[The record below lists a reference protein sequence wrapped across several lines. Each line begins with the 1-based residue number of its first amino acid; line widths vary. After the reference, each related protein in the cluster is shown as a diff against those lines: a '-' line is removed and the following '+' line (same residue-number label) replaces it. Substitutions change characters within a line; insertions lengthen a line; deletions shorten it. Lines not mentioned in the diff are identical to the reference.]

1 MSWSFFMLMS
11 VHVRD
16 YCLFCWYCWN
26 CWPSLFKHSFKKFI
40 IMHIARIQFT
50 LMLNNNQLIIML
62 FAPFKFSGSLIDKF
76 LFTFS
81 WNAVHVTLNN
91 NQSIITLFA
100 PFKFSGSLIDK
111 YLFTFS
117 WNAVHVTLNNN
128 QSIITLFV
136 HFKFSGGL
144 TNNFLLTFQLKHGKD
159 AFLILTTDGITFVL
173 NDQELIDIICCCS
186 TPKEA
191 ASFVVD
197 QALQFGSEDNSTAV
211 VIPLGAWGK
220 YRTTMRAIPYS
231 FGRNLER
238 GRYS

>member
-1 MSWSFFMLMS
+1 M
-11 VHVRD
+11 
-16 YCLFCWYCWN
+16 
-26 CWPSLFKHSFKKFI
+26 
-40 IMHIARIQFT
+40 
-50 LMLNNNQLIIML
+50 
-62 FAPFKFSGSLIDKF
+62 
-76 LFTFS
+76 
-81 WNAVHVTLNN
+81 
-91 NQSIITLFA
+91 
-100 PFKFSGSLIDK
+100 
-111 YLFTFS
+111 
-117 WNAVHVTLNNN
+117 TLNNN

-231 FGRNLER
+231 FGRNLVR